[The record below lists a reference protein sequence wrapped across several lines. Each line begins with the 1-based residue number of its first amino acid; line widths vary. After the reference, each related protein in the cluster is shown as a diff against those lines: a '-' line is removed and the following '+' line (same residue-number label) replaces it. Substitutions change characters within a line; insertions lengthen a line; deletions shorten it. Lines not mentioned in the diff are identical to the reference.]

1 MIMMYIDALLK
12 SMVDAYAKSL
22 NNSPHF
28 RGVKR
33 ARKLIITCVSKI
45 NT

>member
-33 ARKLIITCVSKI
+33 AGQLIIIRVS
-45 NT
+45 NM